1 LIASPANS
9 AQFSKIFVLC
19 PGGLVTGG
27 AELLHQLVDRLR
39 RFGKAAYICYWPA
52 RKSFA
57 LPEAY
62 RHYDAPQSGIED
74 EAGNLV
80 VFPEI
85 YTRHPKRI
93 RHADCAIW
101 WLSVDY
107 YFRYPQNHRFA
118 NPFTQVRANRFY
130 DPVRYL
136 MGRLRNRPLDS
147 IRTLRHF
154 AQSRYA
160 QDFLRQHGIQ
170 AAMLSDYLGADHLRE
185 TGAAEDKHAK
195 QDIIVFN
202 PKKGADVTAR
212 LMRALPGHRF
222 VPIQD
227 LDAHGVAQLL
237 RSAKVYIDFGHHPG
251 KDRPPREAAMA
262 GCCVIVGGA
271 GASAEGLDYLV
282 PPSCRLDPNAP
293 GFVDA
298 FRALVERIYADYPAM
313 AREFDAWRAAIR
325 REPAEFDAQVAAI
338 FAISD
343 AGPA

>member
-1 LIASPANS
+1 MSAFSAKPA
-9 AQFSKIFVLC
+9 KIFVLC

-39 RFGKAAYICYWPA
+39 RSGKPAYISYLPA
-52 RKSFA
+52 GTAFT

-62 RHYDAPQSGIED
+62 RDYEAPQSGVED

-85 YTRHPKRI
+85 CTRHSKRI
-93 RHADCAIW
+93 RHAQCAIW
-101 WLSVDY
+101 WLSVDN
-107 YFRYPQNHRFA
+107 YFRFPQNHRLA
-118 NPFTQVRANRFY
+118 NPLTRIRANRFY
-130 DPVRYL
+130 DPARFL
-136 MGRLRNRPLDS
+136 IAMLRNRSLRS
-147 IRTLRHF
+147 MRTLRHF

-160 QDFLRQHGIQ
+160 QDFLRKHGIE
-170 AAMLSDYLGADHLRE
+170 ALMLSDYLGAEHLHQTNTYE
-185 TGAAEDKHAK
+185 GK
-195 QDIIVFN
+195 QDLIVFN
-202 PKKGADVTAR
+202 PKKGADISAR

-222 VPIQD
+222 VPIQN

-237 RSAKVYIDFGHHPG
+237 RSAKIYIDFGHHPG

-271 GASAEGLDYLV
+271 GASAAGLDYLV
-282 PPSCRLDPNAP
+282 PPGCRLDPNAA

-298 FRALVERIYADYPAM
+298 FRHLAERIYADYPAL
-313 AREFDAWRAAIR
+313 ARDVDPWRAAIR

-338 FAISD
+338 FAIRD
-343 AGPA
+343 VGPA

>member
-1 LIASPANS
+1 LTASSPNT
-9 AQFSKIFVLC
+9 AQFAKIFVLC

-39 RFGKAAYICYWPA
+39 RFGKEAYISY
-52 RKSFA
+52 
-57 LPEAY
+57 LPFGKPFPTSEAY
-62 RHYDAPQSGIED
+62 RHYDAPQSAIED

-85 YTRHPKRI
+85 STRFLKRI

-107 YFRYPQNHRFA
+107 YFRFAQNHRFA
-118 NPFTQVRANRFY
+118 NPFTRIRTNRFY

-136 MGRLRNRPLDS
+136 IAMLRNRSLDS
-147 IRTLRHF
+147 MRMLRHF
-154 AQSRYA
+154 AQSHYA
-160 QDFLRQHGIQ
+160 QDFLRQRGIE
-170 AAMLSDYLGADHLRE
+170 AMMLSDYLGADHLRE
-185 TGAAEDKHAK
+185 TGAGIEHQDKH
-195 QDIIVFN
+195 DIIVFN

-212 LMRALPGHRF
+212 LIRALPGYRF
-222 VPIQD
+222 VPIQN

-271 GASAEGLDYLV
+271 GASATGLDYLV
-282 PPSCRLDPNAP
+282 PPGYRLDPNAP

-313 AREFDAWRAAIR
+313 ARDFDDWRAAIR

-338 FAISD
+338 FA
-343 AGPA
+343 

>member
-1 LIASPANS
+1 MTASSANPAR
-9 AQFSKIFVLC
+9 FSKIFVLC

-39 RFGKAAYICYWPA
+39 GFGQAAYISYLPSG
-52 RKSFA
+52 KSFA

-62 RHYDAPQSGIED
+62 RHYDAPQSRIED

-80 VFPEI
+80 VFPEVS
-85 YTRHPKRI
+85 TRYVKRI

-118 NPFTQVRANRFY
+118 NPITQIRANRFY
-130 DPVRYL
+130 DPLRYL
-136 MGRLRNRPLDS
+136 RGRLRNRSLDS
-147 IRTLRHF
+147 MRTLCHF
-154 AQSRYA
+154 AQSHYA
-160 QDFLRQHGIQ
+160 HEFLRQRGIESM
-170 AAMLSDYLGADHLRE
+170 MLSDYLGAEHLRE
-185 TGAAEDKHAK
+185 TGADSDRHDKH
-195 QDIIVFN
+195 DIIVFN
-202 PKKGADVTAR
+202 PKKGADITAR
-212 LMRALPGHRF
+212 LIRALPGHRF
-222 VPIQD
+222 VPIQN

-271 GASAEGLDYLV
+271 GASAAGLDYLV
-282 PPSCRLDPNAP
+282 PPGCRLDPHAP

-298 FRALVERIYADYPAM
+298 FRALVDRIYANYPAM
-313 AREFDAWRAAIR
+313 TREFDPWRAAIR
-325 REPAEFDAQVAAI
+325 REQAEFDAQVAAI

-343 AGPA
+343 GSAP

>member
-1 LIASPANS
+1 MTASSANP

-39 RFGKAAYICYWPA
+39 RFGQAAYISYLPPG
-52 RKSFA
+52 KSFA

-62 RHYDAPQSGIED
+62 RHYDAPQSRIED
-74 EAGNLV
+74 ESGNLV
-80 VFPEI
+80 VFPEVS
-85 YTRHPKRI
+85 TRYVKRV

-118 NPFTQVRANRFY
+118 NPFTQIRANRFY

-136 MGRLRNRPLDS
+136 RGRLRNRSLDS
-147 IRTLRHF
+147 MRTLRHF

-160 QDFLRQHGIQ
+160 QDFLRQRGIE
-170 AAMLSDYLGADHLRE
+170 AMMLSDYLGAEHLRE
-185 TGAAEDKHAK
+185 TGADIDRHDKH
-195 QDIIVFN
+195 DIIVFN
-202 PKKGADVTAR
+202 PKKGADITAR
-212 LMRALPGHRF
+212 LIRALPGHRF
-222 VPIQD
+222 VPIQN

-271 GASAEGLDYLV
+271 GASAAGLDYLV
-282 PPSCRLDPNAP
+282 PPGCRLDPHAP

-298 FRALVERIYADYPAM
+298 FGALVDRIYADYPAM
-313 AREFDAWRAAIR
+313 ARAFDPWRAAIR
-325 REPAEFDAQVAAI
+325 REQAEFDAQVAAI
-338 FAISD
+338 FTLSD
-343 AGPA
+343 GRPA